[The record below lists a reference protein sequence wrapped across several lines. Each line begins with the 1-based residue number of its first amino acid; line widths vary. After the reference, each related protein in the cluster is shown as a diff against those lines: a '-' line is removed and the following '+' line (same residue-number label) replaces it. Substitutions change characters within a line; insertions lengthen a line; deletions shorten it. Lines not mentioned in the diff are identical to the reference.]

1 MSHDTVNPE
10 LELMDD
16 PEAGATW
23 FYSLVSIVLMAVIVF
38 ALVAMYFGFAKAEVE
53 SKVVDRP
60 VKELEKLK
68 LSQLEMLTSYG
79 TYEVETADGETVKR
93 IRIPIAEAMELV
105 VADQKSRAAAGG
117 VSEEAVA
124 SR

>member
-1 MSHDTVNPE
+1 
-10 LELMDD
+10 MDD

-23 FYSLVSIVLMAVIVF
+23 FYSLVSIVLMAVVVL

-53 SKVVDRP
+53 NKVVDRP

-79 TYEVETADGETVKR
+79 SYEVETADGETVKR
-93 IRIPIAEAMELV
+93 IRIPISQAMELV
-105 VADQKSRAAAGG
+105 VADGKARADSQDVA
-117 VSEEAVA
+117 EEAIA
-124 SR
+124 RR